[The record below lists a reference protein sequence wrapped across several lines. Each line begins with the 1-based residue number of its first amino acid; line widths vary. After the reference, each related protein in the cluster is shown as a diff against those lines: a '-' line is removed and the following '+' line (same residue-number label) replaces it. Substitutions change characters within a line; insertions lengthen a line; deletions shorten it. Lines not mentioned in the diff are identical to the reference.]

1 MLPEIQVT
9 CHKKYFINSGVFI
22 LILMLIFFF
31 FFFFPSIKSQFL
43 FLFGFCVLVDELR
56 DNIFEQY
63 TFLTINMVTINNHLL
78 SRIP

>member
-22 LILMLIFFF
+22 LVLMLI

-63 TFLTINMVTINNHLL
+63 TFLTINMVTNNHLL